1 MNTQR
6 PSVGEILQTWRRRR
20 RMSQMD
26 LALDAGI
33 STRHLSFVET
43 GRSRPSREMVLH
55 IAGHLDIPL
64 REQNVLLLAAGF
76 APRFTERSL
85 DDPGLSA
92 ARRAVDMVLR
102 VHEPYPALAVDRHWT
117 LVAGNRMLPIFL
129 KGIDEAMLEPPLNV
143 VRLSLHPDGLAR
155 RIVNYREWRAH
166 MVARLHQQVEI
177 SADPVLLS
185 LLDEVSQYP
194 IPDEAEDA
202 STEPGPDLGGVAIP
216 IRLRSEQ
223 GILSA
228 FSTTTIFGT
237 PLDVTLSELAI
248 ESFFPAD
255 ATTASMLRS
264 LAESFIDAEPGV
276 GEPDGSPFCI
286 RR

>member
-1 MNTQR
+1 MSTQH
-6 PSVGEILQTWRRRR
+6 PPVGEILKTWRQRR

-26 LALDAGI
+26 LSLDAGI

-55 IAGHLDIPL
+55 LAEQLDVPL

-76 APRFTERSL
+76 APQFTERSM

-92 ARRAVDMVLR
+92 ARRAVDIVLQG
-102 VHEPYPALAVDRHWT
+102 HEPYPALAVDRHWT

-129 KGIDEAMLEPPLNV
+129 EGIDETLLEPPLNV
-143 VRLSLHPDGLAR
+143 VRLSLHPDGLAK
-155 RIVNYREWRAH
+155 RIVNYREWRSH
-166 MVARLHQQVEI
+166 MVARLRQQVEI
-177 SADPVLLS
+177 SADPVLVS

-194 IPDEAEDA
+194 VPDEADDD
-202 STEPGPDLGGVAIP
+202 SRQPGQDLGGGAVP

-237 PLDVTLSELAI
+237 PLDITLSELAI

-255 ATTASMLRS
+255 ATTADMMRA
-264 LAESFIDAEPGV
+264 LAESFVDAKQGAWMP
-276 GEPDGSPFCI
+276 
-286 RR
+286 